1 MKSISLKAHWA
12 RTSALARGLTL
23 AALAASAWALST
35 AATQA
40 HARDNISWSI
50 GIGSPGVAVGVSN
63 YPPVYGNAYPVYEQ
77 RYPVY
82 EERYPVYEERRP
94 IYQRPIVVERR
105 PVVVYPQPIYV
116 QPRPYYRSNWG
127 YGPRWGD
134 REYGRGHRGHGH
146 RGGRDWDDDGDRR
159 GHR

>member
-1 MKSISLKAHWA
+1 MKTASLKAHWA

-23 AALAASAWALST
+23 AALAASAWAMST

-40 HARDNISWSI
+40 QARDNISWSI

-63 YPPVYGNAYPVYEQ
+63 YPQPVYVN

-94 IYQRPIVVERR
+94 IYQRPIVVQPR
-105 PVVVYPQPIYV
+105 PVVVYPQPVYV
-116 QPRPYYRSNWG
+116 QPRPYYRAGWG
-127 YGPRWGD
+127 HGPRWDD
-134 REYGRGHRGHGH
+134 RRYGHGHRKHGH
-146 RGGRDWDDDGDRR
+146 RGGRDWDDDDGRR

>member
-1 MKSISLKAHWA
+1 MKTASLKAHWA

-23 AALAASAWALST
+23 VALAASAWALST

-63 YPPVYGNAYPVYEQ
+63 YPVYVN

-82 EERYPVYEERRP
+82 EERYPVYEERYPVYQERRP

-127 YGPRWGD
+127 HGPRWDD
-134 REYGRGHRGHGH
+134 RGYGHGHRKHGH
-146 RGGRDWDDDGDRR
+146 RGGRDWDDDDGGRR

>member
-1 MKSISLKAHWA
+1 MKTPSLSAHWA

-23 AALAASAWALST
+23 AALAASAWAMST
-35 AATQA
+35 VATQA

-50 GIGSPGVAVGVSN
+50 GVNSPGVAVGVSN
-63 YPPVYGNAYPVYEQ
+63 YPPMYGN

-94 IYQRPIVVERR
+94 IYQRPIVVERH
-105 PVVVYPQPIYV
+105 PVMVYPQPIYV

-127 YGPRWGD
+127 HGPRWDD
-134 REYGRGHRGHGH
+134 RRYGHGHRGHGHGHGH
-146 RGGRDWDDDGDRR
+146 RGGRGGDDDDGGRR

>member
-1 MKSISLKAHWA
+1 MNTSPLQAPWA

-23 AALAASAWALST
+23 AALAASAWALSSV
-35 AATQA
+35 ATQA
-40 HARDNISWSI
+40 HARDNNLSWSI
-50 GIGSPGVAVGVSN
+50 GVTSPGVAVGVSN
-63 YPPVYGNAYPVYEQ
+63 YPPVYVE

-82 EERYPVYEERRP
+82 EERYPIYEERRP

-116 QPRPYYRSNWG
+116 QPRPYYRAGWG
-127 YGPRWGD
+127 DGPRWDERRWGH
-134 REYGRGHRGHGH
+134 GHRGHGH
-146 RGGRDWDDDGDRR
+146 WGGRGWDDDDGDRR

>member
-63 YPPVYGNAYPVYEQ
+63 YPPVYGNAYPVYE
-77 RYPVY
+77 
-82 EERYPVYEERRP
+82 ERYPVYEERRP

-105 PVVVYPQPIYV
+105 PVLVYPQPIYV

-127 YGPRWGD
+127 HGPRWGD
-134 REYGRGHRGHGH
+134 REYGRGPRGHGH
-146 RGGRDWDDDGDRR
+146 RGGRGWDDDGDRR

>member
-1 MKSISLKAHWA
+1 MKAFSLKAHWA

-23 AALAASAWALST
+23 AALAASAWAMST
-35 AATQA
+35 AATEAQ
-40 HARDNISWSI
+40 ARDNISWSI

-63 YPPVYGNAYPVYEQ
+63 YPPVYGNA
-77 RYPVY
+77 YPVY

-127 YGPRWGD
+127 HGPRWDD
-134 REYGRGHRGHGH
+134 RRYGHGHRGHGH
-146 RGGRDWDDDGDRR
+146 RGGRGWDNDDDRR

>member
-1 MKSISLKAHWA
+1 MKTASLKTHWA

-23 AALAASAWALST
+23 VALTASAWVAST
-35 AATQA
+35 AATLA

-63 YPPVYGNAYPVYEQ
+63 YPPVYGHA
-77 RYPVY
+77 YPVY
-82 EERYPVYEERRP
+82 EERYPVYQERRP
-94 IYQRPIVVERR
+94 IYQRPIVVHPR
-105 PVVVYPQPIYV
+105 PVVVYPQPVYV

-127 YGPRWGD
+127 HGPRWDD
-134 REYGRGHRGHGH
+134 RRYGHGHRKHGH
-146 RGGRDWDDDGDRR
+146 RGGRDWDDDDGRR

>member
-1 MKSISLKAHWA
+1 MKTMSLKAHWA
-12 RTSALARGLTL
+12 RTSALVRGFTL
-23 AALAASAWALST
+23 VALAASAWALST

-50 GIGSPGVAVGVSN
+50 GVNSPGVAVGVSN
-63 YPPVYGNAYPVYEQ
+63 YPPVYVN

-82 EERYPVYEERRP
+82 EERYPIYEERRP

-127 YGPRWGD
+127 HGPRWGD
-134 REYGRGHRGHGH
+134 RPYGHGHRGHGH
-146 RGGRDWDDDGDRR
+146 RGGRGWDNDGDRR